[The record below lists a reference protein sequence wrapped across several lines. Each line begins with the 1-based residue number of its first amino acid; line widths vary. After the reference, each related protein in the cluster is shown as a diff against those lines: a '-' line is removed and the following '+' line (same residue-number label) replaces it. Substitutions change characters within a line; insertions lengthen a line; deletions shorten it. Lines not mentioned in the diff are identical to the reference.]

1 MGERALDILIADD
14 EPDTRLTLQLLLERE
29 GFRVRTAADGH
40 EALKLQKERPADVLI
55 TDIFMPDSDGMET
68 IAGFRKEF
76 PQTRIVVVSGAARR
90 SKPDYLETARL
101 VGADLALKKPVD
113 IQELVRAL
121 RGFAG

>member
-14 EPDTRLTLQLLLERE
+14 EPDTRLTLRLLLERE
-29 GFRVRTAADGH
+29 GFTVRTAADGH

-68 IAGFRKEF
+68 IAGFRKDY

-90 SKPDYLETARL
+90 PKSDYLETARL
-101 VGADLALKKPVD
+101 LGADLALKKPVE
-113 IQELVRAL
+113 IQELVREL
-121 RGFAG
+121 RGLAG